1 VVAAVEK
8 IQLELLEDLAVVPR
22 VLEIQVGQELHVKVM
37 LVVMLLV
44 LYQQILELEVVVKVQ
59 QVVIHLLQIHQELV
73 EQV

>member
-1 VVAAVEK
+1 VVAVPEK

-22 VLEIQVGQELHVKVM
+22 VLEIQVEQELHVKVM

-44 LYQQILELEVVVKVQ
+44 LYQQILELEVVVKAQ
-59 QVVIHLLQIHQELV
+59 SVVTQLLRIHQELV